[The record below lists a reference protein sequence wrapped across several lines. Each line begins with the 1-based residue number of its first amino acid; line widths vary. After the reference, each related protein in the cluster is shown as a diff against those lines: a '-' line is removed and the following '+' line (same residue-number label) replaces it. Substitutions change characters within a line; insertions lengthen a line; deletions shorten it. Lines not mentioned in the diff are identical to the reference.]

1 MARTPGIR
9 STPLLTSR
17 IEPSPHAQRP
27 VSRLADLRRFLY
39 ALVETGY
46 QGYPPGRT
54 FDITLVTVIVLNIA
68 ATAMATVPESG
79 EAWLRLYR
87 FVEWAAVAIFTF
99 EYVVRAWVAVEDP
112 RARDMRPWSWRL
124 RYLATPLAL
133 IDLVAILP
141 SYLEL
146 IFGTAWEFTL
156 ILRVL
161 RLFKLLR
168 FTGAFDTIF
177 AVLRSERR
185 PLIATFCVIGVV
197 LLLISTMAYV
207 AEREAQ
213 PDKFGSIPAAFYW
226 GIVTLATVGYGD
238 IAPVTAL
245 GRATGAL
252 GAVLGILT
260 FAMPAGIIASGFIE
274 ELRRRDFIVTWQ
286 LVARVPLFRHLSA
299 SKIASVALV
308 LKPMRF
314 EAGATVFRKGDE
326 ADGMHFVVSG
336 ELVVEIPGHP
346 VTLKSA
352 AFFGEMSLLDGGK
365 RSNTVRAVTSC
376 DLLHLGAAEFRQLL
390 AATPHLEAEIRQ
402 VAGARRRDNEA
413 HDQPS

>member
-1 MARTPGIR
+1 M
-9 STPLLTSR
+9 
-17 IEPSPHAQRP
+17 
-27 VSRLADLRRFLY
+27 SRLTDLRRFLY

-68 ATAMATVPESG
+68 ATAMATVPETS

-87 FVEWAAVAIFTF
+87 LIEWAAVAIFSL

-112 RARDMRPWSWRL
+112 RARAMSPWAWRL

-133 IDLVAILP
+133 VDLIAVLP

-146 IFGTAWEFTL
+146 IFGAAWEFTL

-177 AVLRSERR
+177 AVLRSEKR

-238 IAPVTAL
+238 IAPITPL

-299 SKIASVALV
+299 SRIASVALV

-314 EAGATVFRKGDE
+314 ESGATVFRKGDE

-346 VTLKSA
+346 VTLKSG

-376 DLLHLGAAEFRQLL
+376 DLLHLGAGEFQQLL

>member
-1 MARTPGIR
+1 M
-9 STPLLTSR
+9 
-17 IEPSPHAQRP
+17 
-27 VSRLADLRRFLY
+27 SRLTDLRRFLY

-54 FDITLVTVIVLNIA
+54 FDITLVTVIVINIA
-68 ATAMATVPESG
+68 ATAMATVPETS

-87 FVEWAAVAIFTF
+87 LIEWAAVAIFSL

-112 RARDMRPWSWRL
+112 RARATRPWAWRL

-133 IDLVAILP
+133 VDLVAILP

-146 IFGTAWEFTL
+146 IFGATWEFTL

-238 IAPVTAL
+238 IAPITPL

-299 SKIASVALV
+299 SRIASVALV

-314 EAGATVFRKGDE
+314 ESGATVFRKGDE

-346 VTLKSA
+346 VTLKNG

-376 DLLHLGAAEFRQLL
+376 DLLHLGAGEFRQLL
-390 AATPHLEAEIRQ
+390 TATPHLEAEIRQ

>member
-1 MARTPGIR
+1 MASPVQANPFREIR
-9 STPLLTSR
+9 R
-17 IEPSPHAQRP
+17 H
-27 VSRLADLRRFLY
+27 LY

-46 QGYPPGRT
+46 QGYTPGRA
-54 FDITLVTVIVLNIA
+54 FDIALVAVILVSIT
-68 ATAMATVPESG
+68 ATAMATVPETS
-79 EAWLRLYR
+79 EAWLRVYR
-87 FVEWAAVAIFTF
+87 AVEWTAVAIFTV
-99 EYVVRAWVAVEDP
+99 EYLVRAWVAVEDP
-112 RARDMRPWSWRL
+112 HAPAERPWAWRL
-124 RYLATPLAL
+124 RYLVTPLAL
-133 IDLVAILP
+133 VDLVAILP

-156 ILRVL
+156 VLRVL

-168 FTGAFDTIF
+168 FTGEFDTIF

-185 PLIATFCVIGVV
+185 PLIATFCVIAVI

-207 AEREAQ
+207 AEHDAQ

-238 IAPVTAL
+238 IAPVTPL

-286 LVARVPLFRHLSA
+286 LVAKVPLFRHLTA
-299 SKIASVALV
+299 PRIASVALV
-308 LKPMRF
+308 LRPMRF
-314 EAGATVFRKGDE
+314 EAGATVSRKGAE
-326 ADGMHFVVSG
+326 ADGMYFVVSG
-336 ELVVEIPGHP
+336 ELVVEIPSHP
-346 VTLKSA
+346 VTLRSG

-365 RSNTVRAVTSC
+365 RSNTVRAITSC

-402 VAGARRRDNEA
+402 VAGARRRDN
-413 HDQPS
+413 

>member
-1 MARTPGIR
+1 MNPLYS
-9 STPLLTSR
+9 STSQQDRASL
-17 IEPSPHAQRP
+17 HAQP
-27 VSRLADLRRFLY
+27 SVSRLIDLRRFLY

-68 ATAMATVPESG
+68 ATAMATVPETS

-87 FVEWAAVAIFTF
+87 FIEWAAVAIFTF
-99 EYVVRAWVAVEDP
+99 EYLVRAWVAVEDP
-112 RARDMRPWSWRL
+112 RARAMRPWAWRL

-133 IDLVAILP
+133 VDLIAILP

-177 AVLRSERR
+177 AVLRSEKR

-299 SKIASVALV
+299 SRIASVALV

-314 EAGATVFRKGDE
+314 EAGTTVFRKGDE

-346 VTLKSA
+346 VTLRSG

-365 RSNTVRAVTSC
+365 RSNTVRAITSC

>member
-1 MARTPGIR
+1 MSSPVQ
-9 STPLLTSR
+9 TSR
-17 IEPSPHAQRP
+17 PRE
-27 VSRLADLRRFLY
+27 LRRHLY
-39 ALVETGY
+39 TLVETGH
-46 QGYPPGRT
+46 QGYPPGRA
-54 FDITLVTVIVLNIA
+54 FDITLVAVIVVNIA
-68 ATAMATVPESG
+68 ATAMATVPETG

-87 FVEWAAVAIFTF
+87 TIEWAAVAIFTV
-99 EYVVRAWVAVEDP
+99 EYLLRAWVAVEDP
-112 RARDMRPWSWRL
+112 HAPADRPWAWRL
-124 RYLATPLAL
+124 RYLGTPLAL

-168 FTGAFDTIF
+168 FTGALDTIF
-177 AVLRSERR
+177 AVLRSERQ
-185 PLIATFCVIGVV
+185 PLIATFCIIGVI

-207 AEREAQ
+207 AEHDAQ

-226 GIVTLATVGYGD
+226 GVVTLATVGYGD
-238 IAPVTAL
+238 IAPITAL
-245 GRATGAL
+245 GRVIGAL

-286 LVARVPLFRHLSA
+286 LVARVPLFRRLTA
-299 SKIASVALV
+299 SRIASVALV

-314 EAGATVFRKGDE
+314 EAAATVYRKGDE
-326 ADGMHFVVSG
+326 ADGMFFVVSG
-336 ELVVEIPGHP
+336 ELLVEIPGHP
-346 VTLKSA
+346 VTLRNG

-365 RSNTVRAVTSC
+365 RSTTVRAVTPC

-402 VAGARRRDNEA
+402 VAGERRRDNEA
-413 HDQPS
+413 YDQPA

>member
-1 MARTPGIR
+1 MR
-9 STPLLTSR
+9 
-17 IEPSPHAQRP
+17 E
-27 VSRLADLRRFLY
+27 LRRYLY

-46 QGYPPGRT
+46 QGYPPGRV
-54 FDITLVTVIVLNIA
+54 FDITLVVVIVINIA
-68 ATAMATVPESG
+68 ATAMATVQDTGES
-79 EAWLRLYR
+79 WLQLYR
-87 FVEWAAVAIFTF
+87 AIEWTAVAIFTV
-99 EYVVRAWVAVEDP
+99 EYLVRAWVAVEDP
-112 RARDMRPWSWRL
+112 RAPADRPWAWRL
-124 RYLATPLAL
+124 RYLGTPLAL

-185 PLIATFCVIGVV
+185 PLIATFSVIGVV
-197 LLLISTMAYV
+197 LLLISTMANV
-207 AEREAQ
+207 AEHDAQ

-260 FAMPAGIIASGFIE
+260 FAMPAGIIASGFME

-286 LVARVPLFRHLSA
+286 LVAKVPLFRRLTA
-299 SKIASVALV
+299 SRIASVALV

-314 EAGATVFRKGDE
+314 EAAATVVRKGEE
-326 ADGMHFVVSG
+326 ADGMYFVVSG
-336 ELVVEIPGHP
+336 EILVEIPGHP
-346 VTLKSA
+346 VTLRSG
-352 AFFGEMSLLDGGK
+352 AFFGEMALLDGGK
-365 RSNTVRAVTSC
+365 RSTTVRAVTPC
-376 DLLHLGAAEFRQLL
+376 ELLHLGAAEFRQLL

-402 VAGARRRDNEA
+402 VAGERRRDNESY
-413 HDQPS
+413 DQPA